1 MSLRRYPSCIRYLQD
16 TGVLKAIFLD
26 LDETLCDT
34 RKATDLAKAQLARTV
49 RAQFAVD
56 GVLFADRYETGFY
69 RRWSD
74 TQRARYLPIIKQRG
88 EDAFRVQL
96 MIDLLAEL
104 GSGEV
109 SQATAQELQHQFDR
123 DRLAAFDFF
132 PGIEAFLAEARQL
145 FTTVVITNG
154 PVFSQ
159 IPKIEAVNLT
169 AHVDHIIIGG
179 QEPEEKPAR
188 SIFEKALK
196 LADCEAHEAIHVGDS
211 LAADIAGA
219 HGSCIT
225 SVWVRHQ
232 QPLDAELGITPH
244 HTVMHPSEIPA
255 LIRELHQD

>member
-1 MSLRRYPSCIRYLQD
+1 M
-16 TGVLKAIFLD
+16 LKALFLD

-34 RKATDLAKAQLARTV
+34 RGATDRAKAALAGTV
-49 RAQFAVD
+49 RARFGVD
-56 GVLFADRYETGFY
+56 GALFADRYETGFY

-74 TQRARYLPIIKQRG
+74 RQRGRYLPIIEQQG

-96 MIDLLAEL
+96 MVDLLAEL
-104 GSGEV
+104 GAAGV
-109 SQATAQELQHQFDR
+109 NHLTAQALQDQFDR

-132 PGIEAFLAEARQL
+132 PGIEAFLAEAREL

-154 PVFSQ
+154 PLFSQ
-159 IPKIEAVNLT
+159 VPKIEAVNLP

-188 SIFEKALK
+188 SIFEKALR
-196 LADCEAHEAIHVGDS
+196 LAGCEAHEAVHVGDS

-219 HGSCIT
+219 RGSCIT

-232 QPLDAELGITPH
+232 QPLDAESGITPD
-244 HTVMHPSEIPA
+244 HTVLHPAEIPA
-255 LIRELHQD
+255 LIRDLHRG

>member
-1 MSLRRYPSCIRYLQD
+1 
-16 TGVLKAIFLD
+16 VLKAIFLD

-34 RKATDLAKAQLARTV
+34 RKATDIAKALLAGTV
-49 RAQFAVD
+49 RARFGVD
-56 GVLFADRYETGFY
+56 GALFADRYEAGFY
-69 RRWSD
+69 RRWSEA
-74 TQRARYLPIIKQRG
+74 QQARYLPIIAQQG

-96 MIDLLAEL
+96 LADLLVEQGAE
-104 GSGEV
+104 GV
-109 SQATAQELQHQFDR
+109 SLSTAQGLQHQFDR

-132 PGIEAFLAEARQL
+132 PGIEAFLAEARRL

-154 PVFSQ
+154 PLFSQ
-159 IPKIEAVNLT
+159 VPKIEAVNLA

-188 SIFEKALK
+188 SIFEKALR
-196 LADCEAHEAIHVGDS
+196 LANCQAHEAIHVGDS

-232 QPLDAELGITPH
+232 QPLDAELGITPQ
-244 HTVMHPSEIPA
+244 HTVLHPSEIPA
-255 LIRELHQD
+255 LIRELHRD